1 MNDLLF
7 WGKVHYCDGMGTYD
21 EETSIAFFL
30 FFSFR
35 YPLGCLGVKQGE
47 MTKFQVVPG
56 GYEKV
61 T

>member
-47 MTKFQVVPG
+47 MTKFQWYQGV
-56 GYEKV
+56 
-61 T
+61 